1 MKVDG
6 NLISRNANSKLWFK
20 FLTGILMPVVLVFL
34 LATMLITSS
43 VGKSVENISV
53 QKLNIDSQLISSKI
67 GEFFTF
73 YVSATE
79 TGASSSQV
87 VDIIA
92 QTKKG
97 ERMEKS
103 PLFKSL
109 NQTLT
114 NTTDI
119 DPENILYTW
128 IAGFESSELVSS
140 SGFISDS
147 TFDVTTRPWYQV
159 KNTKKTYI
167 SPPYIDTETGDTV
180 ISIVSPVFNGNKT
193 EVIGVFAFD
202 INLAQITKI
211 MSNYKIGDHG
221 FTMLAD
227 PEGKIIYHPNEK
239 YIEKNISDIELSK
252 ELTET
257 IQKRE
262 AMHIDYKMDGKT
274 YIGDIAVEAKSGW
287 TLITGE
293 PEKDVMAAKTK
304 TSGIIFIVFG
314 LGLALIVLS
323 VLFIA
328 RNITNAMK
336 KLSSA
341 ALDIAEGNL
350 DVKIEVNSN
359 DEIGD
364 VAVAMNKTTDRL
376 NSYVDYIA
384 EVEEVLNSIASGSLD
399 FQLHHDY
406 AGEFAKIKEALLNIR
421 ETLRDTIINIKE
433 SSEQVSLNSRQIS
446 MGAQF
451 LADGTTE
458 QAGAIEELSATV
470 GDISSKISDMAKH
483 SVDVNTSIEH
493 AGEKI
498 ELSNRQMQD
507 MLEAMNEINEKS
519 AQIGKIIK
527 TIDDIAFQTNI
538 LALNAAVEAARSGA
552 AGKGFAVVAD
562 EVRNLAN
569 KSAEA
574 AKVSDGFITEAIVAV
589 ERGSRLVNEAAENLE
604 VLYDNSRNMLEGVAM
619 ISQSTQAQA
628 VAVNQVNEG
637 LEQIAHVIHT
647 NSATAEESAAS
658 TRELSAQAEIL
669 DELVK
674 KFDL

>member
-1 MKVDG
+1 MKRDG
-6 NLISRNANSKLWFK
+6 NLIISNVNRKLWFK
-20 FLTGILMPVVLVFL
+20 FLTGILVPVVLVFV

-53 QKLNIDSQLISSKI
+53 QKLSIDSKLISSQI

-79 TGASSSQV
+79 TGSSSSQV
-87 VDIIA
+87 VDIIT

-97 ERMEKS
+97 ERMEAS

-109 NQTLT
+109 NKTLT
-114 NTTDI
+114 NTTEI
-119 DPENILYTW
+119 DSENILYTW

-147 TFDVTTRPWYQV
+147 KFDVTTRPWYQV

-180 ISIVSPVFNGNKT
+180 ISIVSPVFNKNKAD
-193 EVIGVFAFD
+193 VIGVFAFD

-211 MSNYKIGDHG
+211 MSNYKIGEHG
-221 FTMLAD
+221 FTMLVD
-227 PEGKIIYHPNEK
+227 PDGKIIYHPNKK

-257 IQKRE
+257 IPKRE

-274 YIGDIAVEAKSGW
+274 YIGDIAVESKSGW

-293 PEKDVMAAKTK
+293 PQNDVMVAKTK
-304 TSGIIFIVFG
+304 TTSIILLVFG
-314 LGLALIVLS
+314 FGLALIV
-323 VLFIA
+323 VNILFIA
-328 RNITNAMK
+328 RNITNSMN
-336 KLSSA
+336 KLAFAAHKIADGDLDVRVEVSSNDEIGEVSFA
-341 ALDIAEGNL
+341 INKTTERLKSYIDYIEEVEDVLNSVAEGNL
-350 DVKIEVNSN
+350 DFELVHEY
-359 DEIGD
+359 
-364 VAVAMNKTTDRL
+364 T
-376 NSYVDYIA
+376 
-384 EVEEVLNSIASGSLD
+384 
-399 FQLHHDY
+399 
-406 AGEFAKIKEALLNIR
+406 GEFYKIKEALLNIKATLK
-421 ETLRDTIINIKE
+421 ETILEIKE
-433 SSEQVSLNSRQIS
+433 ASTQVSINSKQIS
-446 MGAQF
+446 MGSQL

-458 QAGAIEELSATV
+458 QAGAIEELSSTV
-470 GDISSKISDMAKH
+470 DDISLKISEMASH
-483 SVDVNTSIEH
+483 SIDFNNKIEL

-498 ELSNRQMQD
+498 EFSNSQMQE
-507 MLEAMNEINEKS
+507 MLEAMNEISEKS
-519 AQIGKIIK
+519 AQIGKVIK

-538 LALNAAVEAARSGA
+538 LALNAAVEAARSGVY
-552 AGKGFAVVAD
+552 GKGFAVVAD

-574 AKVSDGFITEAIVAV
+574 AKMSDGFIKEAILAV
-589 ERGSRLVNEAAENLE
+589 EKGNNLVNNAAENLE
-604 VLYDNSRNMLEGVAM
+604 ILYSDSKDMLEGVAI
-619 ISQSTQAQA
+619 ISQSTQSQA
-628 VAVNQVNEG
+628 VAVKQVNEG

-647 NSATAEESAAS
+647 NSATSEESAAS

-669 DELVK
+669 NELVK
-674 KFDL
+674 KFNL